1 MKILLCSFFV
11 FFGLGSSVYAQTTAL
26 IFEGAGMRGIAY
38 AGVVQAI
45 EERHELEQIEKFGGT
60 SAGAIMAMLLTLGY
74 NSSEIFD
81 LLGNTSFESFN
92 DGEYYFPGG
101 LYRLKNQFGWY
112 KGDEVNAWL
121 GEAIEAKTN
130 NADITFH
137 ELHELGYPDLY
148 CVATCLNK
156 QKMVVLSH
164 ESYPHMRVRDA
175 VHISS
180 AIPFY
185 YRAIFVDGTGHIFNE
200 PASGRD
206 VMLDG
211 GLLANFPISIFDEI
225 DEHGNRILNPHVRGV
240 RIDEDD
246 QIEAN
251 RRGGVLV
258 ERKIDSFESYVES
271 LYVLVLETMN
281 RSTLTPEDWERTISV
296 SSAGI
301 GPKVRRLSAK
311 EKNTLLEMG
320 YRGWVETRS

>member
-1 MKILLCSFFV
+1 MKILLYSVFV
-11 FFGLGSSVYAQTTAL
+11 FFGLASSVYAQTTAL

-38 AGVVQAI
+38 AGVVQAM
-45 EERHELEQIEKFGGT
+45 EERQELDQIEKFGGT

-74 NSSEIFD
+74 NSNEIFD
-81 LLGNTSFESFN
+81 LLSNTSFESFN

-112 KGDEVNAWL
+112 KGDELNAWL
-121 GEAIEAKTN
+121 GEAIYAKTN
-130 NADITFH
+130 NADITFE
-137 ELHELGYPDLY
+137 ELHLLGYPDLY

-156 QKMVVLSH
+156 QTMVVLSH
-164 ESYPHMRVRDA
+164 ESYPDMLVRDA
-175 VHISS
+175 VHISC

-185 YRAIFVDGTGHIFNE
+185 YRAIFVDTNGHVFDE
-200 PASGRD
+200 PANGRD

-211 GLLANFPISIFDEI
+211 GLLANFPISIFDET
-225 DEHGNRILNPHVRGV
+225 DEHGNRIVNPHVQGI
-240 RIDEDD
+240 RIDEND

-251 RRGGVLV
+251 RKGGMLV
-258 ERKIDSFESYVES
+258 ERRIDSFESYVES

-281 RSTLTPEDWERTISV
+281 RSTLTPEDWARTISV

-311 EKNTLLEMG
+311 DKSALLEMG
-320 YRGWVETRS
+320 YRGWVEFRS